1 MPDENSARN
10 LGKRRQQQQRD
21 QHLSKATAPDRRPLS
36 GECVG
41 YDADAAAYLIKI
53 GGGGIIRASSL
64 SNGAIA
70 RGDRVRVNTARGSS
84 QATVDGM
91 PR

>member
-21 QHLSKATAPDRRPLS
+21 RHLSKATAPDRRPLS

-53 GGGGIIRASSL
+53 GGGGVIRAASL